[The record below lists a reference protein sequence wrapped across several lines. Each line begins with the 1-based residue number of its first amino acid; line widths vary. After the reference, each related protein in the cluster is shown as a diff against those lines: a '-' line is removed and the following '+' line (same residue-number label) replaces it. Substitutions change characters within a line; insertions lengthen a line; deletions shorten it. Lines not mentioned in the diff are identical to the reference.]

1 MIKYKMDNRGKAAAL
16 VGIGAIGSILAYYGY
31 SQYGNESGDVNASVN
46 NEIDEKKE
54 VPVNEQNSESETIS
68 DTVSNTV
75 SKYLTK
81 IVGAENI
88 KLQVTEEDAS
98 TAGNKEAKSDL
109 KVDGKA
115 VLKEALE
122 GKSNNSI
129 KVDGTKT
136 WSKYWTNE
144 YNKQQDT
151 NNAESD
157 REEGAS
163 AADFN

>member
-1 MIKYKMDNRGKAAAL
+1 MDNRGKAAAL
-16 VGIGAIGSILAYYGY
+16 VGLSAIGSILAYYGY
-31 SQYGNESGDVNASVN
+31 SQYGNESGDGNASVN

-54 VPVNEQNSESETIS
+54 VPVDEQNSESETIS
-68 DTVSNTV
+68 ETV

-122 GKSNNSI
+122 GTSNNSI
-129 KVDGTKT
+129 EVDGTKT

>member
-31 SQYGNESGDVNASVN
+31 SQYGNESGDGNASVN

-54 VPVNEQNSESETIS
+54 VPVDEQNSESETIS
-68 DTVSNTV
+68 ETV

-81 IVGAENI
+81 IVGGENI

-122 GKSNNSI
+122 GTSNNSI
-129 KVDGTKT
+129 EVDGTKT

>member
-68 DTVSNTV
+68 DTV

>member
-1 MIKYKMDNRGKAAAL
+1 MINYKMDNRGKAAAL

-31 SQYGNESGDVNASVN
+31 SQYGNESGDGNASVN

-54 VPVNEQNSESETIS
+54 VPVDEQNSESETIS
-68 DTVSNTV
+68 ETV

-81 IVGAENI
+81 IVGGENI

-98 TAGNKEAKSDL
+98 TSGNKEAKSDL

-122 GKSNNSI
+122 GTSNNSI
-129 KVDGTKT
+129 EVDGTKT

>member
-31 SQYGNESGDVNASVN
+31 SQYGNESGDGNASVN

-54 VPVNEQNSESETIS
+54 VPVDEQNSESETIS
-68 DTVSNTV
+68 DTV

-98 TAGNKEAKSDL
+98 IAGNKEAKSDL
-109 KVDGKA
+109 KTAGKA

-122 GKSNNSI
+122 STSNDST

-144 YNKQQDT
+144 YNKQQET

>member
-31 SQYGNESGDVNASVN
+31 SQYGNESGDGNASVN

-54 VPVNEQNSESETIS
+54 VPVDEQNIESETIS
-68 DTVSNTV
+68 ETV

-122 GKSNNSI
+122 GTSNNSI
-129 KVDGTKT
+129 EVDGTKT

>member
-31 SQYGNESGDVNASVN
+31 SQYGNESGDGNASVN

-54 VPVNEQNSESETIS
+54 VSVDEQNSESETIS
-68 DTVSNTV
+68 ETV

-122 GKSNNSI
+122 GTSNNSI
-129 KVDGTKT
+129 EVDGTKT

>member
-31 SQYGNESGDVNASVN
+31 SQYGNESGDGNASVN

-54 VPVNEQNSESETIS
+54 VPVDEQNSESETIS
-68 DTVSNTV
+68 ETV

-109 KVDGKA
+109 KVDGKS

-122 GKSNNSI
+122 GTSNNSI
-129 KVDGTKT
+129 EVDGTKT

>member
-1 MIKYKMDNRGKAAAL
+1 
-16 VGIGAIGSILAYYGY
+16 
-31 SQYGNESGDVNASVN
+31 
-46 NEIDEKKE
+46 
-54 VPVNEQNSESETIS
+54 
-68 DTVSNTV
+68 V

-129 KVDGTKT
+129 KVLIILIV
-136 WSKYWTNE
+136 YICPVQI
-144 YNKQQDT
+144 YPILQQILLHLY
-151 NNAESD
+151 
-157 REEGAS
+157 GY
-163 AADFN
+163 F

>member
-1 MIKYKMDNRGKAAAL
+1 MDNRGKAAAL

-31 SQYGNESGDVNASVN
+31 SQYGNESGDGNASVN

-54 VPVNEQNSESETIS
+54 VPVDEQNSESETIS
-68 DTVSNTV
+68 ETV

-122 GKSNNSI
+122 GTSNNSI
-129 KVDGTKT
+129 EVDGTKT

>member
-31 SQYGNESGDVNASVN
+31 SQYGNESGDGNASVN

-54 VPVNEQNSESETIS
+54 VPVDEQNSESETIS
-68 DTVSNTV
+68 ETV

-122 GKSNNSI
+122 GTSNNSI
-129 KVDGTKT
+129 EVDGTKT

>member
-1 MIKYKMDNRGKAAAL
+1 
-16 VGIGAIGSILAYYGY
+16 
-31 SQYGNESGDVNASVN
+31 
-46 NEIDEKKE
+46 
-54 VPVNEQNSESETIS
+54 
-68 DTVSNTV
+68 V

-122 GKSNNSI
+122 GTSNNSI
-129 KVDGTKT
+129 EVDGTKT

>member
-31 SQYGNESGDVNASVN
+31 SQYGNESGDGNTSVN

-54 VPVNEQNSESETIS
+54 VPIDEQNSESETIS
-68 DTVSNTV
+68 DTV

-98 TAGNKEAKSDL
+98 IAGNKEAKSDL
-109 KVDGKA
+109 KTAGKA

-122 GKSNNSI
+122 GTSNNSI
-129 KVDGTKT
+129 EVDGTKT

>member
-16 VGIGAIGSILAYYGY
+16 VGLSAIGSILAYYGY
-31 SQYGNESGDVNASVN
+31 SQYGNESGDGNASVN

-54 VPVNEQNSESETIS
+54 VPVDEQNSESETIS
-68 DTVSNTV
+68 ETV

-122 GKSNNSI
+122 GTSNNSI
-129 KVDGTKT
+129 EVDGTKT

>member
-1 MIKYKMDNRGKAAAL
+1 MDNRGKAAAL

-31 SQYGNESGDVNASVN
+31 SQYGNESGDGNASVN

-54 VPVNEQNSESETIS
+54 VPVDEQNSESETIS
-68 DTVSNTV
+68 ETV

-109 KVDGKA
+109 KVDGKS

-122 GKSNNSI
+122 GTSNNSI
-129 KVDGTKT
+129 EVDGTKT

>member
-31 SQYGNESGDVNASVN
+31 SQYGNESGDGNASVN

-54 VPVNEQNSESETIS
+54 VPVDEQNSESETIS
-68 DTVSNTV
+68 ETV

-115 VLKEALE
+115 VLKKALE
-122 GKSNNSI
+122 GTSNNSI
-129 KVDGTKT
+129 EVDGTKT

>member
-68 DTVSNTV
+68 DTV

-151 NNAESD
+151 NNAESG